1 MKGSAVSI
9 FQRIFE
15 EYPTLELFMERILG
29 GPCPTPDQW
38 QVEELA
44 KVRRKA
50 RVVVVSG
57 GLPPE
62 VIESLFVEWRRAWRP
77 RSQSASSATGPGH
90 PLPQFRRGRTSSPN
104 SPPLSKGSG
113 RDW

>member
-1 MKGSAVSI
+1 MKGSAVSS

-62 VIESLFVEWRRAWRP
+62 VIESLFVECAPSVEAAVAECLVRYGPRASIAAIP
-77 RSQSASSATGPGH
+77 KGPYVIAELAAPVEGV
-90 PLPQFRRGRTSSPN
+90 RT
-104 SPPLSKGSG
+104 
-113 RDW
+113 